1 MAISAVTL
9 AELSATPHEVRG
21 NDEQSAYDERAERA
35 RRMNVLQRA
44 EADFDPIPF
53 DAEAARL
60 YGQVSAATIAFGRE
74 ARARVAD
81 LMIASTAIAEG
92 LPLFTTNPD
101 DFSGLDHLLTVV
113 PVTRP
118 RVPHE
123 R

>member
-1 MAISAVTL
+1 
-9 AELSATPHEVRG
+9 
-21 NDEQSAYDERAERA
+21 
-35 RRMNVLQRA
+35 
-44 EADFDPIPF
+44 
-53 DAEAARL
+53 
-60 YGQVSAATIAFGRE
+60 
-74 ARARVAD
+74 VAD

-101 DFSGLDHLLTVV
+101 DFSGLDHLLAVV